1 MLDQQDPIN
10 AKRRNDVSCR
20 SIPVKCLREYTQYQ
34 NLLQLHSSQLSL
46 KDCQCLRE
54 TCVIPAVL
62 GKPSA
67 LIESNREHNQAH
79 SLPEVL
85 SISPNL
91 NKNINFSTSFL
102 AKFQSH
108 QDLLFLPR
116 ILSISNRLLFPLYP
130 TSTQSDPPEV
140 NLSAAPLCSGAA
152 FSSCP

>member
-91 NKNINFSTSFL
+91 NKNKL
-102 AKFQSH
+102 QHK
-108 QDLLFLPR
+108 LPR
-116 ILSISNRLLFPLYP
+116 QVSKSPGLAVSATNPVYKQQASVSFVSHFNSIRP
-130 TSTQSDPPEV
+130 TRGEPVSSTFVSW
-140 NLSAAPLCSGAA
+140 CSI
-152 FSSCP
+152 